1 MKTTT
6 LPISNS
12 MNYSPLQRAF
22 TLIPLELKKKMK
34 SVIARSKEQEAKI
47 QRVSDQVQMSSPAVR
62 VILSDQ

>member
-1 MKTTT
+1 
-6 LPISNS
+6 